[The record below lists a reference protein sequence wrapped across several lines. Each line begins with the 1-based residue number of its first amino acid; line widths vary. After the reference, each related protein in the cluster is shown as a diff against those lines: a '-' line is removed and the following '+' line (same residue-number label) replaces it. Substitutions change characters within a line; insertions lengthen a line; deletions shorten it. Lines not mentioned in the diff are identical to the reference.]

1 MKPVDHYIFSSN
13 ELFLHHDNTLPSSVP
28 EVFLPSLKVR
38 FPFDLPGA
46 SSGNE
51 SLREAAYLEDPPPL
65 ETGSWVPVRRIFGS
79 EDPSLG
85 RHASG
90 AARGLGLVNWRR
102 ANRFCSR
109 CGGEMSEHREETAL
123 VCPSCGSLVY
133 PRLSPAI
140 IVLVH
145 REGKILLARHAQRS
159 TGVWACI
166 AGYLE
171 HGESLEE
178 CVYREVREET
188 GLRVSNIRYTGSQ
201 SWPFP
206 DQFMIAFHADWESGE
221 IQVDP
226 RELAEAAWFS
236 PDALP
241 SIPPAGTV
249 ARRLIDEA
257 LSYGK

>member
-1 MKPVDHYIFSSN
+1 
-13 ELFLHHDNTLPSSVP
+13 VP
-28 EVFLPSLKVR
+28 EVFLPSLRVH
-38 FPFDLPGA
+38 FPFTLPGA
-46 SSGNE
+46 SPEKGTE
-51 SLREAAYLEDPPPL
+51 YRAAYLEEPL
-65 ETGSWVPVRRIFGS
+65 PLDKGYWVPVRQIFGS
-79 EDPSLG
+79 EDPELS
-85 RHASG
+85 RYASG

-102 ANRFCSR
+102 MNRFCSR
-109 CGGEMSEHREETAL
+109 CGGEMSEHAEETAL
-123 VCPSCGSLVY
+123 ECSACGSLVY

-178 CVYREVREET
+178 CVFREVREET
-188 GLRVSNIRYTGSQ
+188 GLTVTNIRYTGSQ

-221 IQVDP
+221 IRVDP
-226 RELAEAAWFS
+226 RELSEAAWFS
-236 PDALP
+236 PEGLP

-257 LSYGK
+257 LSYGN